1 MNGRRGQWF
10 LKTNE
15 SMVETKMKRKLQQF
29 PNQGVLITLGG
40 LFFVFVI
47 VFALANSRNPVVWAS
62 LASSEEKTPNAERP
76 APDNSAC
83 FVCHANFEDESL
95 SARHFK
101 AKIGCV
107 DCHGES
113 VAHRSD
119 ENNTTPPDRM
129 YSREDIEPACKQCHN
144 THNASPREVVEVYL
158 QRCQDVTDPKK
169 LTCTNCHGRHRMNH
183 RTIIWDKRT
192 GKIVPPNNS
201 APVGPGNNP

>member
-1 MNGRRGQWF
+1 
-10 LKTNE
+10 
-15 SMVETKMKRKLQQF
+15 MVFEMSKVMMETKMKGTLQQLVSS
-29 PNQGVLITLGG
+29 GVLITLGG
-40 LFFVFVI
+40 LLLAFLI
-47 VFALANSRNPVVWAS
+47 VFALVNSRNAVVWAS
-62 LASSEEKTPNAERP
+62 LTTDEGKSSSEEKP
-76 APDNSAC
+76 APDNSPC

-95 SARHFK
+95 STRHFK

-113 VAHRSD
+113 LAHRSD

-144 THNASPREVVEVYL
+144 THNASAREVVEVYL
-158 QRCQDVTDPKK
+158 KRCRDITDPEK

-192 GKIVPPNNS
+192 GKLIPASDSSPS
-201 APVGPGNNP
+201 SSGNNP